1 MFTENHSKYYPVGS
15 RRADFS
21 QSSLFGSQLPITHRA
36 PIDRAFFVN
45 SDLTKLRRRRQRER
59 QKKTTTTNNRI
70 SEQKATLHVHH
81 TFLYISLQSLHNDV
95 KWPNFKFTWER
106 GRQGDKFYHLCQNSG
121 RVRSPLFSSN
131 PNSLLLSNWAS
142 WNNHGKKWKDAKS
155 IFQRRFHGRRRCRIV
170 SSDRETTGDE

>member
-15 RRADFS
+15 RGVDFS

-36 PIDRAFFVN
+36 PIDRTFFVN
-45 SDLTKLRRRRQRER
+45 RDLAKLRR
-59 QKKTTTTNNRI
+59 QKKTTTIELMSKT
-70 SEQKATLHVHH
+70 ETLHVHH
-81 TFLYISLQSLHNDV
+81 TFLYISLQSLHNNDV

-142 WNNHGKKWKDAKS
+142 WNNHEKTWKYAKS
-155 IFQRRFHGRRRCRIV
+155 IFQRRFHERRRCRIV

>member
-15 RRADFS
+15 RGADFS

-59 QKKTTTTNNRI
+59 GQKKQTNNRI

-81 TFLYISLQSLHNDV
+81 TFLYISLQSLH
-95 KWPNFKFTWER
+95 K
-106 GRQGDKFYHLCQNSG
+106 
-121 RVRSPLFSSN
+121 
-131 PNSLLLSNWAS
+131 
-142 WNNHGKKWKDAKS
+142 
-155 IFQRRFHGRRRCRIV
+155 
-170 SSDRETTGDE
+170 